1 MPGAVMARLADET
14 RVGNRSILFVDDAP
28 ELLLGL
34 KLMFGER
41 FEVQTAA
48 SAEDGLAA
56 IRTHGAFSVVIADM
70 RMPVMNG
77 AAFLAKVRELSP
89 DSTRMLLTGNADMAT
104 AIDAV
109 NHENIFRYLTKP
121 FEKEELSQAI
131 DAGMEQYQK
140 IVGEKSRL
148 DREQLGNIKLLTD
161 VLRAANPAISA
172 KSTRIARSVR
182 HISRRLNLPVAGR
195 LEAAAELSQLG
206 CVTLAPE
213 LVQQAYVGARLT
225 EEEELLY
232 HEHPHVAQSMLDSI
246 PSMEAVGW
254 MIGQQFVRDIPAR
267 SPFSSGTDSASM
279 VFSARILKLAAAF
292 DAYRMRTL
300 TDKEALSRLRSRDDE
315 FEKQLVDLLAE
326 VTTEKGGMELRRVPV
341 AQLEIGMVLE
351 QEIRSRH
358 GMLKMAKGQEV
369 TAALR
374 IKLYSLVHSGIVE
387 GQVLVQVPV

>member
-1 MPGAVMARLADET
+1 MTEPIIASWRGDVRAD
-14 RVGNRSILFVDDAP
+14 NRSILFVDDEP
-28 ELLLGL
+28 DLLLGL
-34 KLMFGER
+34 QHMFGER
-41 FEVQTAA
+41 FDVHIAG

-56 IRTHGAFSVVIADM
+56 IQNHSAFSVVVADM

-77 AAFLAKVRELSP
+77 TAFLSRVRELSP
-89 DSTRMLLTGNADMAT
+89 DSSRVLLTGNADMAT

-109 NHENIFRYLTKP
+109 NHENIFRFLTKP

-131 DAGMEQYQK
+131 DAGMQQYQK
-140 IVGEKSRL
+140 VVTEKARL
-148 DREQLGNIKLLTD
+148 EREQLGNIKLLTD

-182 HISRRLNLPVAGR
+182 HISRRLDLPVAGR
-195 LEAAAELSQLG
+195 VEAAAELSQLG
-206 CVTLAPE
+206 CVTLPTG

-225 EEEELLY
+225 LEEQLLY
-232 HEHPHVAQSMLDSI
+232 DAHPQVAQSMLASI
-246 PSMEAVGW
+246 PSLEAVGW
-254 MIGQQFVRDIPAR
+254 MIRQQFVRDIPPQ
-267 SPFSSGTDSASM
+267 SPFSFGTDSASM
-279 VFSARILKLAAAF
+279 VFGARVLKLAAAF

-300 TDKEALSRLRSRDDE
+300 TDMEALSRLRSRDDE

-326 VTTEKGGMELRRVPV
+326 VATVKGGMELRQVPV

-374 IKLYSLVHSGIVE
+374 IKLYGLVHAGIVE
-387 GQVLVQVPV
+387 GQVLVQAPL